1 MESRTG
7 NYIYRHAWYYPMST
21 TSSESVVIS
30 GLGPICP
37 LGIDLDSLWT
47 SLESGT
53 SGVRRVAS
61 LPADEMKSPFGGEA
75 WDFTGDIEQFG
86 ELERGTQ
93 RLIRKGMRMMCR
105 EIQMGVAASQKA
117 LEHAKLDLE
126 TVDPERIGVV
136 YGCDYIQTTPDEYG
150 DAVRQC
156 LDEDGSFDFGRWAEH
171 GIPQMN
177 PLWLLKYLPNMPAS
191 HIAIYNDLRG
201 PNNSLTMREPAGN
214 QAITEAY
221 FAIERGHADCMLA
234 GSTGTRIHPLK
245 SVQASMQEACAGP
258 GMDPDKVS
266 RPFDLERQGMV
277 MGEGA
282 GAILLERRENAVARG
297 ATIYGEIIGYGASTV
312 IDADGTPRIDRAL
325 ENVARQA
332 LETAE
337 ITPSDVGHIHA
348 HGLSCPMTDAQE
360 AAAIQAVFGDRDSP
374 VPVVAAKSYFGNLGA
389 GSGTVELISSLLAFQ
404 NDHLFPVLN
413 YETPDPACPLNLV
426 LDTNTSPGDSVL
438 NLSVSPQAQASSLLI
453 RRC

>member
-1 MESRTG
+1 
-7 NYIYRHAWYYPMST
+7 MS
-21 TSSESVVIS
+21 SADSERVVVT

-37 LGIDLDSLWT
+37 LGIDVEQLWAA
-47 SLESGT
+47 LHAGE
-53 SGVRRVAS
+53 SGVRRLAS
-61 LPADEMKSPFGGEA
+61 LPADEMTSPFGGEV

-117 LEHAKLDLE
+117 LEHARINLA
-126 TVDPERIGVV
+126 TIDPERIGIV

-150 DAVRQC
+150 DAVKRC
-156 LDEDGSFDFGRWAEH
+156 LDENGKFDFTRWAEH
-171 GIPQMN
+171 GISQMN

-221 FAIERGHADCMLA
+221 FCILRSHADVMLA

-245 SVQASMQEACAGP
+245 SVQASMQETFAGP
-258 GMDPDKVS
+258 GREPEEAS
-266 RPFDLERQGMV
+266 RPFDLGRQGMI

-282 GAILLERRENAVARG
+282 GAILLERRDAALARG
-297 ATIYGEIIGYGASTV
+297 STIYGEITGFGASTV
-312 IDADGTPRIDRAL
+312 IDDDGTPRIDKAL
-325 ENVARQA
+325 ENVIRQA
-332 LETAE
+332 LETAGME
-337 ITPSDVGHIHA
+337 PGEVGHIHA
-348 HGLSCPMTDAQE
+348 HGLSCPVTDVQE
-360 AAAIQAVFGDRDSP
+360 ATAIQSVFGDRSSP
-374 VPVVAAKSYFGNLGA
+374 IPVVAAKSSFGNLGA
-389 GSGTVELISSLLAFQ
+389 GSGTVELISSLLAFKH
-404 NDHLFPVLN
+404 DRLFPVLN
-413 YETPDPACPLNLV
+413 YQTPDPDCPLNV
-426 LDTNTSPGDSVL
+426 VVTGDISPGDSVL

-453 RRC
+453 KRC